1 MRTESSIVHRAVR
14 FTITVTLVLF
24 ALSAIKLYRV
34 RAAEEATQY
43 PPSTNRPVVIP
54 ANTEIRATLRNGIVE
69 SAKQGDSITAFVS
82 RPVTI
87 GDRVAI
93 PAGSQLK
100 GDLKHLH
107 VFGQRGKATI
117 DFNTVSIN
125 GRNHDIHTQ
134 PVIVMTPLLSDMAVL
149 GGALRSLMGVSL
161 GTAIGASSRDPRMVE
176 SGVIHGTWESEGTQT
191 DTRMTV
197 VLLIDAKV

>member
-1 MRTESSIVHRAVR
+1 MRTKSSTAHRALR
-14 FTITVTLVLF
+14 FTITVALVLF

-176 SGVIHGTWESEGTQT
+176 SGVIHGTWESEGLQT
-191 DTRMTV
+191 DTPMTV
-197 VLLIDAKV
+197 VL

>member
-1 MRTESSIVHRAVR
+1 MTTKSSAGHRAVR
-14 FTITVTLVLF
+14 FTITVALVLF

-43 PPSTNRPVVIP
+43 PPSTNSPVVIP
-54 ANTEIRATLRNGIVE
+54 ANTEITATLRNGIVE
-69 SAKQGDSITAFVS
+69 SAKQGEPITAFVAA
-82 RPVTI
+82 PVTI

-100 GDLKHLH
+100 GNLKDLSVL
-107 VFGQRGKATI
+107 GQRGRATI
-117 DFNTVSIN
+117 AFNTVSIN
-125 GRNHDIHTQ
+125 GRNHDIHTR

-161 GTAIGASSRDPRMVE
+161 GTAIGASSRDLRMVE

-191 DTRMTV
+191 DTPMTV
-197 VLLIDAKV
+197 VLLRDAKV